1 MLAVG
6 ENGANFKSLM
16 DGMKL
21 HNRSSFVNTYITPN
35 LADGFIAL
43 LYPEAPDHPIQ
54 SYYLTNKGR
63 ELLKQF

>member
-1 MLAVG
+1 
-6 ENGANFKSLM
+6 M